1 MNELVTTDSA
11 PAIKD
16 TSDLSVI
23 AHTPDEMKSA
33 NLALIAWCDQKIREL
48 RAEHVELSASAAHA
62 RKMKWQWKTL
72 HAQAEKT
79 AKRMIYFGKMRQA
92 LKEGFFIVPN
102 FPVNVFAIRTSRESP
117 LRMMSLDENYGYLP
131 FRHKQQ
137 PSGMLPEGEGEYK
150 NPFPF
155 VAHSKKVVTR
165 DDGKT
170 QTNWAQWATQYKDVE
185 FPLSMAKPQI
195 MEATSRA
202 MALKLF
208 DDFGIFEGHT
218 QMRSQHIERRVTRD
232 PIIVARLKDPR
243 STTYEWRGIS
253 FIVAW
258 HLDTAVL

>member
-16 TSDLSVI
+16 SSDLSVI
-23 AHTPDEMKSA
+23 AQTPDEMKSA

-48 RAEHVELSASAAHA
+48 RAEHVELCTASDHA
-62 RKMKWQWKTL
+62 KKMKWQWRTL
-72 HAQAEKT
+72 HAQALKC

-102 FPVNVFAIRTSRESP
+102 FPVNVFAIRTERGYP
-117 LRMMSLDENYGYLP
+117 LQMWSIDENYSYKP

-137 PSGMLPEGEGEYK
+137 PSSMLPEGEGEYK
-150 NPFPF
+150 NPFPL
-155 VAHSKKVVTR
+155 VRHRRELAKKP
-165 DDGKT
+165 DGSP
-170 QTNWAQWATQYKDVE
+170 QINWVQWADEFKDIE
-185 FPLSMAKPQI
+185 FPLCMAKPQI

-202 MALKLF
+202 MAMKLF
-208 DDFGIFEGHT
+208 DDFGLFEGHT
-218 QMRSQHIERRVTRD
+218 TMRVHVERRVTRD